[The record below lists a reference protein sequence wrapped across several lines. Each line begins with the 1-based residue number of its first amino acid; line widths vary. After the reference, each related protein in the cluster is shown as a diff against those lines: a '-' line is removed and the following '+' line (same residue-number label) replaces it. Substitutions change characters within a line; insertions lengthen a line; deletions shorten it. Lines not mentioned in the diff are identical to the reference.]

1 MLQVIE
7 QGLLTP
13 TRSSCRA
20 AFSPRQWY
28 SCVRSLPSA
37 VLPARV
43 PCALL
48 RFACCRPVHF
58 AASLLRL
65 PAQCCASFP
74 CASSMCSASVPLI
87 QAAALWT
94 CPLAVSCQTTKGAGS
109 VLRWPHSHGLMSA
122 LRQPETDCQPAPLF
136 LSASPLFQFLCCRWR
151 FQCCAHTDP
160 WRSSLFSSSHSSR
173 DTGHS

>member
-65 PAQCCASFP
+65 PAQCFASFP

-87 QAAALWT
+87 RAAVLLP
-94 CPLAVSCQTTKGAGS
+94 CRLAVSCQIAKGAGS
-109 VLRWPHSHGLMSA
+109 VLRWPHSHGLLSA
-122 LRQPETDCQPAPLF
+122 LRQPETDCPPAPLF
-136 LSASPLFQFLCCRWR
+136 VSASLLFQCLCCLRC
-151 FQCCAHTDP
+151 FHCYGHTAS
-160 WRSSLFSSSHSSR
+160 WRS
-173 DTGHS
+173 